1 MTKVIGILVN
11 PRKKNIDR
19 LVRKLDDWILGTA
32 PPADF
37 RICTYDSPYI
47 KNNFR
52 KIRTQSDSEIFKDA
66 ELIITLGGD
75 GTLLRTIN
83 KMKRFDIRMLGVNL
97 GGLGFIADTPPDK
110 LTDHIQNY
118 LEGRFFIDERSQIS
132 CYLPETDKKFR
143 AFNDIVIDKAGFARV
158 IQIET
163 HIDTEALNNYIA
175 DGLIVSTPTGSTGHS
190 LSNGGPIVAPGARVF
205 VINPICPHSLTNRP
219 VIIPDDMK
227 LKIVVYTEA
236 DSFNIYRDGT
246 EQGSFPSGTLMELKR
261 SEHTVKLVKMEHQ
274 RFFSVLS
281 KKLHWGED
289 FRNKNR
295 WTYKKI

>member
-1 MTKVIGILVN
+1 MTKIIGILVN

-19 LVRKLDDWILGTA
+19 LVRKLDKWLMETETEA
-32 PPADF
+32 LF
-37 RICTYDSPYI
+37 RICTYDSPFI
-47 KNNFR
+47 KNHFN
-52 KIRTQSDSEIFKDA
+52 KIEARTDREIFNEA

-83 KMKRFDIRMLGVNL
+83 KMNRFDIKMMGVNL

-110 LTDHIQNY
+110 LIDHIQNY
-118 LEGRFFIDERSQIS
+118 LNGRYFIDERSQIS
-132 CYLPETDKKFR
+132 CYLPESDEKFR

-190 LSNGGPIVAPGARVF
+190 LSNGGPIVAPGAEVF

-219 VIIPDDMK
+219 VIIPDQMH
-227 LKIVVYTEA
+227 LKIIVYTEA
-236 DSFNIYRDGT
+236 DSFNIFRDGT
-246 EQGSFPSGTLMELKR
+246 EQGSFPSGTVLELKR
-261 SEHTVKLVKMEHQ
+261 SRHTVKLVKMEHQ
-274 RFFSVLS
+274 RFFGVLS

>member
-1 MTKVIGILVN
+1 MTKIIGILVN

-19 LVRKLDDWILGTA
+19 LVRKLDKWLAETDTGAI
-32 PPADF
+32 F

-47 KNNFR
+47 KNHFN
-52 KIRTQSDSEIFKDA
+52 KIEARTDTEIFNEA
-66 ELIITLGGD
+66 EMIITLGGD

-83 KMKRFDIRMLGVNL
+83 KMNRFDIKMMGVNL

-110 LTDHIQNY
+110 LIEHIQNY
-118 LEGRFFIDERSQIS
+118 LHGRYFIDERSQIS
-132 CYLPETDKKFR
+132 CFLPESEEKFR

-190 LSNGGPIVAPGARVF
+190 LSNGGPIVAPGAGVF

-219 VIIPDDMK
+219 VIIPDRMH
-227 LKIVVYTEA
+227 LKIIVYTEA
-236 DSFNIYRDGT
+236 DSFNIFRDGT
-246 EQGSFPSGTLMELKR
+246 AQGSFASGTVMELKR
-261 SEHTVKLVKMEHQ
+261 SRHTVKLVKMEHQ
-274 RFFSVLS
+274 RFFGVLS